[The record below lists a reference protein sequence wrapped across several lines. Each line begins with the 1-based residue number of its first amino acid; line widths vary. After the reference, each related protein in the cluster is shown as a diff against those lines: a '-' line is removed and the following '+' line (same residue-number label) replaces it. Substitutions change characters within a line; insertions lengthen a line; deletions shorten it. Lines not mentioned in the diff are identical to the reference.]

1 MPHQQT
7 KTIQSKFIHVDAT
20 KAYEGVEVWLHSF
33 LIVALDGVG
42 GQLYDAAALL
52 PVK

>member
-7 KTIQSKFIHVDAT
+7 KTIQSKVIHVQVT
-20 KAYEGVEVWLHSF
+20 KGHEGMEVWLHSF
-33 LIVALDGVG
+33 LILSLYGVG
-42 GQLYDAAALL
+42 GQLHDTVALP

>member
-7 KTIQSKFIHVDAT
+7 KTIQSKCIHVHAT
-20 KAYEGVEVWLHSF
+20 KAYDGVEVRLHSF
-33 LIVALDGVG
+33 LILALDGVG
-42 GQLYDAAALL
+42 GQLHDTTALL